1 MSSHTEPL
9 IAARTAAGPPAPPRS
24 GSPDTT
30 GNGAR
35 HSRGRWWGR
44 VQSRVRRIFW
54 PLVLLNAIIALT
66 LAAGP
71 LLHLWLGSPVPRPT
85 GPLLA
90 LSCCV
95 VWALSFF
102 PGWLFVRFLDRRAGV
117 LWDEYVL
124 NLHRLGL
131 DEPGNLPEPPVAS
144 SYHLA
149 WELDHGP
156 DRLHE
161 RNVYQEK
168 FAAYYGRSVA
178 GNHAGDRTV
187 KAEALFPVFLCTA
200 LLAVGWT
207 AALYDPRLTFGAEAR
222 GTAAAALAF
231 AFLGAYVYFVQMLM
245 RRYFQADLRAGAYV
259 SGYVR
264 VVSALVVVTA
274 LWAVLPHATA
284 PAASTLAAV
293 AFVVGW
299 FPDVGLRALFRFAAR
314 RLRGFVPSL
323 EPAYPLNRLDGL
335 NVWYEAR
342 LLEEGIEDLEN
353 LVSANLVDVLLHT
366 RVPVARLVDWLDQ
379 AILLIHLPAEPVV
392 VDQSGLTHKTRAANA
407 TQNTARHPRQAL
419 RKCGI
424 RSASDLLRALSEH
437 RDPQQRQQ
445 LVDVLKDDMEPGAL
459 LSLYCVLHGDARV
472 PVVFNWQRGDAR
484 YRTTPVLQPVQQPGA
499 APAGSVGA

>member
-1 MSSHTEPL
+1 MTSQTEPL
-9 IAARTAAGPPAPPRS
+9 VATRTVAGPPAPPRS
-24 GSPDTT
+24 GEPDVALDRERPD
-30 GNGAR
+30 GMQ
-35 HSRGRWWGR
+35 WWHR
-44 VQSRVRRIFW
+44 LRSRVRRIFW
-54 PLVLLNAIIALT
+54 PLVLLNAIIAAA

-71 LLHLWLGSPVPRPT
+71 LLHLWLGTAAPRPA

-90 LSCCV
+90 LSYCV

-117 LWDEYVL
+117 LWDEYVI

-131 DEPGNLPEPPVAS
+131 DEPGYLPEPPTTS
-144 SYHLA
+144 SYHAA
-149 WELDHGP
+149 WLLDDGP
-156 DRLHE
+156 DRVRD

-178 GNHAGDRTV
+178 GHHSGDRTV

-207 AALYDPRLTFGAEAR
+207 AALYDPRLSFGAHAR
-222 GTAAAALAF
+222 GTVAAALAF
-231 AFLGAYVYFVQMLM
+231 AFMGAYVYFVQMLM

-264 VVSALVVVTA
+264 LVSALLVVTA
-274 LWAVLPHATA
+274 LWAVLPQTST
-284 PAASTLAAV
+284 PAGSAMVAV

-299 FPDVGLRALFRFAAR
+299 FPDVGLRALFRFTAR

-379 AILLIHLPAEPVV
+379 AILLIPLPAEPVV
-392 VDQSGLTHKTRAANA
+392 VEQAGLTHKTRAANA
-407 TQNTARHPRQAL
+407 NENTARHPRRAL
-419 RKCGI
+419 RRCGI
-424 RSASDLLRALSEH
+424 RSATDLLRALSEH
-437 RDPQQRQQ
+437 RDAKQRQQ
-445 LVDVLKDDMEPGAL
+445 LVAVLQEDIEPGAL
-459 LSLYCVLHGDARV
+459 MSLHCVIHGDARV
-472 PVVFNWQRGDAR
+472 PVVFNWQRGDAKHR
-484 YRTTPVLQPVQQPGA
+484 I
-499 APAGSVGA
+499 PAQRQ

>member
-1 MSSHTEPL
+1 MSHSESLVAT
-9 IAARTAAGPPAPPRS
+9 RTAAGPPVPPRAVD
-24 GSPDTT
+24 PDASV
-30 GNGAR
+30 GDER
-35 HSRGRWWGR
+35 PDRLRWWR
-44 VQSRVRRIFW
+44 RLRSRIRRIFW
-54 PLVLLNAIIALT
+54 PLVLLNAIIAVALV
-66 LAAGP
+66 AGP
-71 LLHLWLGSPVPRPT
+71 LLHLWLGTAVPRPT

-90 LSCCV
+90 LSCSV

-117 LWDEYVL
+117 LWDEYVI

-131 DEPGNLPEPPVAS
+131 DEPGNLPEPPTTS
-144 SYHLA
+144 SYHAA

-156 DRLHE
+156 ARAHD

-178 GNHAGDRTV
+178 GHHAGDRTV

-207 AALYDPRLTFGAEAR
+207 AILYDPRLSFGSQAR
-222 GTAAAALAF
+222 GTVAAALAF

-264 VVSALVVVTA
+264 VVSALLIVTA
-274 LWAVLPHATA
+274 LWAVLPQTTA
-284 PAASTLAAV
+284 PAGSAMVAV

-314 RLRGFVPSL
+314 RLRGFVPSI

-335 NVWYEAR
+335 NIWYESR

-379 AILLIHLPAEPVV
+379 AILLIHLPAEPIV
-392 VDQSGLTHKTRAANA
+392 VDQRGLTHKKREENA
-407 TQNTARHPRQAL
+407 SKGGLGQHPRRAL
-419 RKCGI
+419 RACGI
-424 RSASDLLRALSEH
+424 RSATDLFRALSEH
-437 RDPQQRQQ
+437 RDPDQRQQ
-445 LVDVLKDDMEPGAL
+445 LIAVLEKDIEPGAL
-459 LSLYCVLHGDARV
+459 LSLYCVIHDDARL
-472 PVVFNWQRGDAR
+472 PVVFNWQRGDAKHR
-484 YRTTPVLQPVQQPGA
+484 IVSPQRQ
-499 APAGSVGA
+499 